1 MSWWQWALVGAA
13 AVWGMGLWL
22 ARRPGNGAVV
32 ARVARSGSR
41 FESVALSPVP
51 SQTSTTGASR
61 EPGRPAAG
69 FG

>member
-41 FESVALSPVP
+41 FETAAPPTVP
-51 SQTSTTGASR
+51 SRVS
-61 EPGRPAAG
+61 AAG
-69 FG
+69 T